1 MKFSRATIVAIAVA
15 VAVAV
20 AVAPPECRALVM
32 HRNLISLPALLLPL
46 CECVGKDMEDAVVE
60 EVAGAGASAGAGAAG
75 GVGSGWASRRRPGV
89 GGLVL
94 DSNEET
100 AFT

>member
-60 EVAGAGASAGAGAAG
+60 EV
-75 GVGSGWASRRRPGV
+75 GSGWASRRRPGV

>member
-46 CECVGKDMEDAVVE
+46 CECVGKDMEDVEDVEDEVVE
-60 EVAGAGASAGAGAAG
+60 EVAGAGASAGAEAAG
-75 GVGSGWASRRRPGV
+75 GVGSGCQQTQARRRWPCAG
-89 GGLVL
+89 
-94 DSNEET
+94 
-100 AFT
+100 FK

>member
-46 CECVGKDMEDAVVE
+46 CECVGKDMEDVEDAVVE
-60 EVAGAGASAGAGAAG
+60 EVAGAGASAGAEAAG
-75 GVGSGWASRRRPGV
+75 GVGSGCQQTQARRRWPCAG
-89 GGLVL
+89 
-94 DSNEET
+94 
-100 AFT
+100 FK